1 VENIMMTMT
10 QQIGNLS
17 KEIETIKKD
26 KMEILGLRGIVTEM
40 KISLDVFNSRFEVAE
55 ERTSKL
61 EILIVKN
68 PI

>member
-1 VENIMMTMT
+1 MMTMT

-17 KEIETIKKD
+17 KEIEMIKKD
-26 KMEILGLRGIVTEM
+26 KTEILGLRGTVTEM

>member
-1 VENIMMTMT
+1 MTMT